1 MRDFDGCFNGDLA
14 LMTGPP
20 PLSRSGSLSCGL
32 LADLPVPT
40 DDVAALGAVA
50 LVPVL
55 VLVNI
60 DMTAGSGCLGVG
72 VGSQARLKPGE
83 EDEQQRDCDQNAA
96 DHFERFV
103 EVVHREILLTGSDL
117 SASLADRCNVCYMAD
132 LSEWLLVSAS
142 TGKSATLRVFVWR
155 QMRRLGAVHLGPSVG
170 LLPMLPAVSEV
181 VNRMVDR
188 VRADGGKARAFT
200 VTLTAE
206 DAEQVKAEQRA
217 DRDREYAEVLERV
230 PAFLAEIE
238 TETGRGRATYTEVEE
253 SEADLGRFERWLD
266 SIRSR
271 DYFDAPGAASAAAAV
286 DACRTAL
293 AGFEAKAVAADTA
306 DEAQQARTRDQG
318 PSGTGVL

>member
-1 MRDFDGCFNGDLA
+1 
-14 LMTGPP
+14 
-20 PLSRSGSLSCGL
+20 
-32 LADLPVPT
+32 
-40 DDVAALGAVA
+40 
-50 LVPVL
+50 
-55 VLVNI
+55 
-60 DMTAGSGCLGVG
+60 
-72 VGSQARLKPGE
+72 
-83 EDEQQRDCDQNAA
+83 
-96 DHFERFV
+96 
-103 EVVHREILLTGSDL
+103 
-117 SASLADRCNVCYMAD
+117 MAD